1 MKICNRGGLNK
12 SRYIQHIEQRKCQ
25 CTWYTNIKKMK
36 IIAAV
41 DKLMQLENLDQSK
54 ASVRLQVS
62 PKLVSTWRKS
72 SGSLS
77 NSIGEDIISL
87 HQGCTSILYGLE
99 EQLLVFVGEWR
110 RKGIPESRF
119 SLICKAKAGV
129 NDLNCIQD
137 FILNMDQTPLYQSMK
152 QYVTI
157 NTMGVH
163 TVNMHT
169 SVFVCVSDLQ

>member
-1 MKICNRGGLNK
+1 
-12 SRYIQHIEQRKCQ
+12 
-25 CTWYTNIKKMK
+25 MK

-99 EQLLVFVGEWR
+99 EQLLVFVGE
-110 RKGIPESRF
+110 
-119 SLICKAKAGV
+119 
-129 NDLNCIQD
+129 
-137 FILNMDQTPLYQSMK
+137 
-152 QYVTI
+152 
-157 NTMGVH
+157 
-163 TVNMHT
+163 
-169 SVFVCVSDLQ
+169 